1 MIDLK
6 TNLIR
11 LRVVI
16 ELLLFPMI
24 ILELAVLSF
33 WLKPRKDTW
42 YFVLNSNHIGDSY
55 IICSLMHSFKKI
67 YGGRVAVIL
76 PKKYIGLAKLFKD
89 IDEAIDINL
98 FIPDYVAHIM
108 AHIKGRLIPV
118 SMVARFTSFSNLPSG
133 VYNFLLLSK
142 INLGLPVTAES
153 SKPHVENTDIKKVA
167 YLISKFRTKKKKV
180 LLIPFIH
187 GEISPISLKL
197 WQDLIDYLNK
207 QDYTVFVN
215 SKKRFYGAIN
225 TYLPINLI
233 IPFVKNMSLIISV
246 RTGLIDIISS
256 TQVRKIII
264 YDNIGA
270 MNFFSIKNYKYNN
283 IRSNIKE
290 IVKKDFTKI
299 KSIL

>member
-11 LRVVI
+11 LRVFMEVI
-16 ELLLFPMI
+16 LFPI
-24 ILELAVLSF
+24 VILELALLSI
-33 WLKPRKDTW
+33 WLRPRKDTW
-42 YFVLNSNHIGDSY
+42 YFVLNNHIGDLY

-76 PKKYIGLAKLFKD
+76 PKKYIGIAKLFKD
-89 IDEAIDINL
+89 IDEAIGINL
-98 FIPDYVAHIM
+98 FIPDYVAHLITL
-108 AHIKGRLIPV
+108 IKGRLVP
-118 SMVARFTSFSNLPSG
+118 TSIWVHVPPFSNLRSG
-133 VYNFLLLSK
+133 VYNVLLASK
-142 INLGLPVTAES
+142 INLGLPVTAEF
-153 SKPHVENTDIKKVA
+153 SKPYVKKTDIKKVA

-197 WQDLIDYLNK
+197 WQDLINYLNT

-215 SKKRFYGAIN
+215 SKKYFYGAIN
-225 TYLPINLI
+225 IYLPINLI
-233 IPFVKNMSLIISV
+233 IPFVKDMSLIISV
-246 RTGLIDIISS
+246 RTGLVDIISS

-264 YDNIGA
+264 YDNKGA

-283 IRSNIKE
+283 IRSNIRE